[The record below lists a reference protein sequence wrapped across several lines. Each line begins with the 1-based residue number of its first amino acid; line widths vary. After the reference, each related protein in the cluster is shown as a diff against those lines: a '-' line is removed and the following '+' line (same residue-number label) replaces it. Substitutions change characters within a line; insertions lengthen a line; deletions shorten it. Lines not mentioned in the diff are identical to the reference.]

1 MRNSSVRDLDPYF
14 TPARAGLITIAVF
27 VFVVIFARIVT
38 MQEQRAQE
46 QRAEARAQTAEAP
59 PVESAEPITQGI
71 GGIKGLRGTL
81 P

>member
-1 MRNSSVRDLDPYF
+1 M
-14 TPARAGLITIAVF
+14 ITIAVF
-27 VFVVIFARIVT
+27 VFVVIFARVIT
-38 MQEQRAQE
+38 MQE

-59 PVESAEPITQGI
+59 PAESAEPITQGI

>member
-1 MRNSSVRDLDPYF
+1 MREFDPYL
-14 TPARAGLITIAVF
+14 TPARAGLILIGVF
-27 VFVVIFARIVT
+27 VFVVIFARVVT
-38 MQEQRAQE
+38 MREQQVE
-46 QRAEARAQTAEAP
+46 IRAQTAEAP

>member
-1 MRNSSVRDLDPYF
+1 M
-14 TPARAGLITIAVF
+14 ITIAVL

-38 MQEQRAQE
+38 MREHAE
-46 QRAEARAQTAEAP
+46 VRAEVRP
-59 PVESAEPITQGI
+59 ESSGPIAIEPITQGI

>member
-1 MRNSSVRDLDPYF
+1 MRNSSVRDFDPSF
-14 TPARAGLITIAVF
+14 TPARAGLIMIAVF

-38 MQEQRAQE
+38 MREQPE
-46 QRAEARAQTAEAP
+46 VRAEARAESSESTA
-59 PVESAEPITQGI
+59 SEPITQGI